1 MARSLNKVL
10 LIGNVGRDP
19 ELRYTPTGV
28 PVAQFSLATNEYWRN
43 NEGQLQ
49 ESTEWHTIVAWR
61 NLAELSERQ
70 IQRGSRLFVEGRIR
84 SRSYED
90 SSGAK
95 RTSYEIIADTIII
108 LDGRK
113 EPSTSGQEPSQ
124 ESPEPDQPS
133 GDSPSGEVP
142 F

>member
-43 NEGQLQ
+43 NEGQIQ

-113 EPSTSGQEPSQ
+113 EQSTSGQEPS
-124 ESPEPDQPS
+124 EEPPEPEQPS

>member
-1 MARSLNKVL
+1 MEEAAMARSLNKVL
-10 LIGNVGRDP
+10 LVGNVGKDP
-19 ELRYTPTGV
+19 EIRYTPSGV
-28 PVAQFSLATNEYWRN
+28 PVAQFRLATNEYWRD

-61 NLAELSERQ
+61 NLAELAERQ
-70 IQRGSRLFVEGRIR
+70 IQRGTRLFVEGKIH

-90 SSGAK
+90 SSGTK
-95 RTSYEIIADTIII
+95 RISFEIIADNIII

-113 EPSTSGQEPSQ
+113 EPGTSPQ
-124 ESPEPDQPS
+124 ESPSESDPS
-133 GDSPSGEVP
+133 STDVP